1 MLGLFLPVQSGGWS
15 PSALPRSTDWRF
27 EYNKQLTLRAEAI
40 DAHTWRGH
48 QVAHRYVRDI
58 IRLRQAGID
67 GIQLSFFDFAPDLE
81 QFGARVL
88 PLLYQAGLRH

>member
-1 MLGLFLPVQSGGWS
+1 MLGLFLPVQYG
-15 PSALPRSTDWRF
+15 DWRF

-40 DAHTWRGH
+40 DAHAWRGH

-67 GIQLSFFDFAPDLE
+67 GIHLSFFDFAPDLE